1 MTLNRV
7 PAGDAKAGWPCGCGC
22 ADRVPRYPTDL
33 SDAQWAVLEPALP
46 VMLCDTE
53 LGGRPE
59 KHWRR
64 TMIDAMFYVDDNGVK
79 WRALPADF
87 PPFMWNLRPRQVA
100 V

>member
-22 ADRVPRYPTDL
+22 ADRVPRFPTDL

-53 LGGRPE
+53 LGGR
-59 KHWRR
+59 RR
-64 TMIDAMFYVDDNGVK
+64 STGGG
-79 WRALPADF
+79 R
-87 PPFMWNLRPRQVA
+87 
-100 V
+100 